1 MRRAPSISAP
11 LAVYALAWL
20 PMIAIGIA
28 NGVLREVVFAGRVA
42 ELRAHQLSTVTAVVL
57 LGAYMSL
64 VFRHRPPDSTRQ
76 ALAVGLLWLALTVG
90 FEFLFGHY
98 VAGHGWAR
106 LLDDYDVVAGRV
118 WLAVPAL
125 LAIAPYLAFRWR
137 TRP

>member
-1 MRRAPSISAP
+1 
-11 LAVYALAWL
+11 
-20 PMIAIGIA
+20 
-28 NGVLREVVFAGRVA
+28 
-42 ELRAHQLSTVTAVVL
+42 
-57 LGAYMSL
+57 
-64 VFRHRPPDSTRQ
+64 
-76 ALAVGLLWLALTVG
+76 
-90 FEFLFGHY
+90 LFGHY